1 MELGK
6 GSEEWH
12 YIQWRCQDKWR
23 TREAHKRSCRSRGGC
38 AMKPLRKDME
48 TVNGQLALSQRR
60 PQSRPAAPA
69 AVAAGTAS

>member
-1 MELGK
+1 
-6 GSEEWH
+6 
-12 YIQWRCQDKWR
+12 
-23 TREAHKRSCRSRGGC
+23 
-38 AMKPLRKDME
+38 MKPMRKDME